1 MLQTLLI
8 LYRLIFIFYKNSLQ
22 FKNKA
27 KPNKG
32 FSFFFLIRASTISLF
47 FLTKLQLVIKRHI
60 YHPWN

>member
-47 FLTKLQLVIKRHI
+47 F
-60 YHPWN
+60 

>member
-32 FSFFFLIRASTISLF
+32 FSFFFRYVPQQSAYF
-47 FLTKLQLVIKRHI
+47 F
-60 YHPWN
+60 